1 MKEFD
6 YIIIGGG
13 CAGLSLAYELNLHQ
27 KLNDKTLAII
37 EPRDN
42 YTKDKTWSFWKIFS
56 HNFED
61 CVKKS
66 WNNFTINIPNHTKHL
81 ECKNTPYQT
90 IDSGLFYDKTI
101 KSLKQNKNIF
111 FLKNLNEININNS
124 FIFNSVESTA
134 NSKGKLWQH
143 FSGFEIETKKDFFDE
158 EIFNLM
164 DFDCEQKD
172 SVHFFYTLPYSKK
185 RALVETTWISDLKNS
200 SLQDYDEQLNNYIKD
215 HLKIKDFTIN
225 YKEVG
230 AIPLF
235 NIDYIKKPNQINIG
249 TVGGMTRLST
259 GYTFLNIQEH
269 SKYIRKNLDNIQNT
283 SLFTL
288 GKKYQFL
295 DNIFLKVLK
304 NNPKDMGQIFFKMFG
319 CPSETV
325 INFLS
330 NKSNLLE
337 DLSIISKMPKLKFLR
352 QLFNMINNIKR
363 INLNHSFIFF
373 YFVILFL

>member
-66 WNNFTINIPNHTKHL
+66 WNNFTINIPNHTRHL

-90 IDSGLFYDKTI
+90 IDSRLFYDKTI
-101 KSLKQNKNIF
+101 NSLKQNKNIF

-200 SLQDYDEQLNNYIKD
+200 SLQDYDEQLNSYIKD

-352 QLFNMINNIKR
+352 QLF
-363 INLNHSFIFF
+363 
-373 YFVILFL
+373 